1 MKLKKLTEYYSN
13 HPQSDKICNALES
26 QSLQKLQLKGLSGSA
41 SSLLLNSIAK
51 KSKTTLFII
60 LPDKEEAGFF
70 FNDMENLCSKNSV
83 YFFPSS
89 YKRDLLSLSSVQ
101 KVEENIIA
109 RTKTIEKLNDDNP
122 ITIVTYPE
130 ALVEKEAS
138 SKTHEEQSF
147 LISIG
152 DKLDIDFIKEFLFEY
167 GFTQKDF
174 VFSPGEFSVR
184 GSIIDVFSYSSES
197 PYRIDFFGEEVDS
210 IRTFDIIK
218 QLSIQKLQKI
228 HIHPDV
234 NKLSDNKEKQAIF
247 DHLKGNSSVWI
258 KDLKYTIDK
267 IDQISINIKKMD
279 NSDDDPDAV
288 VLSSDDFIT
297 GQVFQNE
304 IQKFQIIEF
313 GQQAFFKPDQIIPFN
328 ISKQA
333 EFNKNFNLLAED
345 MNKWETNGYQNFILS
360 DQEKQI
366 ERIQS
371 ILGSEESSFNPG
383 YIAVIPTLH
392 QGFID
397 HDLQISCYTDH
408 QIFQRY
414 HRMKLKSQKMVETR
428 GAISISEISQL
439 KPGDYVVH
447 IDHGIGKFSGL
458 QSIDVN
464 GKKQETIRI
473 TYKDNDT
480 LFVSIHSLHKV
491 SKYKGSDGTPPRIYK
506 LGSGAWQK
514 IKQKTKS
521 KVKDIAKELISLYA
535 KRKEEKGFEFSPD
548 SYLQEALEASFIY
561 EDTPD
566 QYKASQATKVD
577 MESSIPMDRL
587 VCGDVGFGKTEI
599 AIRAAF
605 KAVTDGKQVAILVP
619 TTILALQHYHTFKK
633 RLKEFPCSVEY
644 ISRLKSTKEQKRIYA
659 ELSVGKVDILIGTH
673 KIVGKDIQFKDL
685 GLLIVDE
692 EQKFGVAIKEK
703 LKQLKLNVDTLT
715 LTATPI
721 PRTLQFSLMG
731 ARDLSIINTPPP
743 NRYPIMT
750 ELHSFNEE
758 IIKEALQNEI
768 QRNGQVFFIHNRVQN
783 ITEIQ
788 VLLKRLCP
796 DIRTVVGHGQMK
808 GNELEKVMLDFINHE
823 YDVLIATTIIE
834 SGLDI
839 PNTNT
844 IIINNAQNFGLSDLH
859 QLRGRV
865 GRSNKKA
872 FCYLLAPPL
881 TVLTPEARKRLRAI
895 EEYSDLGSGFNI
907 SLQDLDIRGAGNLL
921 GGEQSGF
928 IADIG
933 FETYQQILNEALFE
947 LREEEGIQ
955 HQPTVTQELKKESA
969 SSFVFDCQID
979 TDLEILFPN
988 YYIANTSERI
998 RLYRELDNIKNEEA
1012 LEKFRNN
1019 LIDRFGEIPAESTEL
1034 LNVVQL
1040 RRLAMHLGMV
1050 KLIIKNGRMICYF
1063 VSDSSAIFFNSSVFA
1078 RILSFVQKNQKIC
1091 SLKEKQGKPSLHIE
1105 KINSIKKAF
1114 ETLKRMS
1121 DA

>member
-1 MKLKKLTEYYSN
+1 MQKLTEYYLN
-13 HPQSDKICNALES
+13 HSHSEKICHALAS
-26 QSLQKLQLKGLSGSA
+26 QSLQKIQIKGLSGSA
-41 SSLLLNSIAK
+41 SSLLCYSVVKN
-51 KSKTTLFII
+51 SKTTHFII
-60 LPDKEEAGFF
+60 LADKEEAGYF
-70 FNDMENLCSKNSV
+70 FNDMENLSSENSV
-83 YFFPSS
+83 YFLPSS
-89 YKRDLLSLSSVQ
+89 YKRDLLSLSSLK

-109 RTKTIEKLNDDNP
+109 RTKTIEKLNDGDP
-122 ITIVTYPE
+122 ITVVTYPE

-138 SKTHEEQSF
+138 SKIHREQSF
-147 LISIG
+147 LISTG

-167 GFTQKDF
+167 GFIQKDF

-197 PYRIDFFGEEVDS
+197 PYRIDFFGDEVDS

-218 QLSIQKLQKI
+218 QLSIKKLQKI

-234 NKLSDNKEKQAIF
+234 NKLSDNKEKQPIF
-247 DHLKGNSSVWI
+247 DHLKNNSTVWV
-258 KDLKYTIDK
+258 KDLSYTIDK
-267 IDQISINIKKMD
+267 ISLLRDKINDFKPHKDETDTI
-279 NSDDDPDAV
+279 
-288 VLSSDDFIT
+288 VLSGDDFIT

-304 IQKFQIIEF
+304 LQKFHIIEF
-313 GQQAFFKPDQIIPFN
+313 GQQAFYKPDHLLLFN

-333 EFNKNFNLLAED
+333 EFNKNFGLLAED
-345 MNKWETNGYQNFILS
+345 MKKWGNEGYHNFILS

-371 ILGSEESSFNPG
+371 ILGSEESPFNPEFT
-383 YIAVIPTLH
+383 AVIPTLH

-397 HDLQISCYTDH
+397 HDIQISCYTDH

-428 GAISISEISQL
+428 GTISISEISQL

-447 IDHGIGKFSGL
+447 IDHGIGKFIGL

-480 LFVSIHSLHKV
+480 LFVSIHSLHKI
-491 SKYKGSDGTPPRIYK
+491 SKYKGSDGIPPKIYK

-535 KRKEEKGFEFSPD
+535 KRKVEKGFEYSAD

-566 QYKASQATKVD
+566 QYKASQATKAD
-577 MESSIPMDRL
+577 MESPTPMDRL
-587 VCGDVGFGKTEI
+587 ICGDVGFGKTEV

-605 KAVTDGKQVAILVP
+605 KAVTDGKQVAVLVP
-619 TTILALQHYHTFKK
+619 TTILALQHYHTFKN

-644 ISRLKSTKEQKRIYA
+644 ISRLKSAKEQKRILA
-659 ELSVGKVDILIGTH
+659 ELSIGKVDILIGTH
-673 KIVGKDIQFKDL
+673 KIVGKDVQFKDL
-685 GLLIVDE
+685 GLLIIDE

-721 PRTLQFSLMG
+721 PRTFQFSLMG

-743 NRYPIMT
+743 NRYPIVT

-758 IIKEALQNEI
+758 IIKEALENEI
-768 QRNGQVFFIHNRVQN
+768 QRNGQVFFVHNRVQN

-788 VLLKRLCP
+788 LLLKRLCP
-796 DIRTVVGHGQMK
+796 DIRTVVGHGQIK
-808 GNELEKVMLDFINHE
+808 GNKLEKIMLDFINHE

-839 PNTNT
+839 PNANT
-844 IIINNAQNFGLSDLH
+844 IIINDAQNFGLSDLH

-872 FCYLLAPPL
+872 YCYLLTPPF

-907 SLQDLDIRGAGNLL
+907 ALQDLDIRGAGNLL

-947 LREEEGIQ
+947 LREEEGSQ
-955 HQPTVTQELKKESA
+955 YQPIETQKFQKEPST
-969 SSFVFDCQID
+969 SFVYDCQID

-988 YYIANTSERI
+988 YYIVNTPERI
-998 RLYRELDNIKNEEA
+998 RLYRELDNIKDEKT
-1012 LEKFRNN
+1012 LENFRNN

-1034 LNVVQL
+1034 LTVVKL
-1040 RRLAMHLGMV
+1040 RWLAMQLGMV
-1050 KLIIKNGRMICYF
+1050 KLIIKNSKMICYF
-1063 VSDSSAIFFNSSVFA
+1063 VSDKSTIFFNSSTFTG
-1078 RILSFVQKNQKIC
+1078 ILSFVQKNANIC
-1091 SLKEKQGKPSLHIE
+1091 TLKEKQGKPSLHIE
-1105 KINSIKKAF
+1105 KIKSVKQAYEALKK
-1114 ETLKRMS
+1114 MN
-1121 DA
+1121 

>member
-1 MKLKKLTEYYSN
+1 LQKLKKYYLN
-13 HPQSDKICNALES
+13 HPHSEKICTAISSPL
-26 QSLQKLQLKGLSGSA
+26 LQKIHIKGLSGSA
-41 SSLLLNSIAK
+41 ASLFTNSVVNN
-51 KSKTTLFII
+51 SKTTHFII
-60 LPDKEEAGFF
+60 LPDKEEAAFF
-70 FNDMENLCSKNSV
+70 FNDMENLSTENSA
-83 YFFPSS
+83 FFLPSS
-89 YKRDLLSLSSVQ
+89 YKRDLLSLSNLK

-109 RTKTIEKLNDDNP
+109 IEKLNENTA
-122 ITIVTYPE
+122 ISIVTYPE

-138 SKTHEEQSF
+138 SKTHREQSF
-147 LISIG
+147 LISTG
-152 DKLDIDFIKEFLFEY
+152 NKLDIDFIKEFLFEY

-174 VFSPGEFSVR
+174 VFSPGDFSVR

-218 QLSIQKLQKI
+218 QLSIKKLSKI

-234 NKLSDNKEKQAIF
+234 NKLSGTKEKQAIF
-247 DHLKGNSSVWI
+247 DHLKDNSTVWI
-258 KDLKYTIDK
+258 KDLSYTVDRINQLCNK
-267 IDQISINIKKMD
+267 INDFEPPERETDTI
-279 NSDDDPDAV
+279 
-288 VLSSDDFIT
+288 VLAGKDFIS
-297 GQVFQNE
+297 GQIFQDE
-304 IQKFQIIEF
+304 LQKFHVVEF
-313 GQQAFFKPDQIIPFN
+313 GQKAFYKPDQVLLFN

-333 EFNKNFNLLAED
+333 EFNKNFALLADD
-345 MNKWETNGYQNFILS
+345 MNKLETEGYQNFILS
-360 DQEKQI
+360 DQEKQL

-371 ILGSEESSFNPG
+371 ILGSDESPYNPEFTA
-383 YIAVIPTLH
+383 IIPTLH

-414 HRMKLKSQKMVETR
+414 HRMKLKSQKMVETK
-428 GAISISEISQL
+428 GAISINEINQL
-439 KPGDYVVH
+439 KPSDYVVH

-491 SKYKGSDGTPPRIYK
+491 SKYKAGDGVPPRIYK
-506 LGSGAWQK
+506 LGSAAWQK

-535 KRKEEKGFEFSPD
+535 KRKAEKGFEYSPD

-566 QYKASQATKVD
+566 QYKASQATKAD
-577 MESSIPMDRL
+577 MESPTPMDRL

-605 KAVTDGKQVAILVP
+605 KAATDGKQVAILVP
-619 TTILALQHYHTFKK
+619 TTILALQHYQTFKS
-633 RLKEFPCSVEY
+633 RLKEFPVTIEY
-644 ISRLKSTKEQKRIYA
+644 ISRLKSAKEQKRIIS
-659 ELSVGKVDILIGTH
+659 ELSVGKLDILIGTH
-673 KIVGKDIQFKDL
+673 KIVSKDVLFKDL
-685 GLLIVDE
+685 GLLIIDE
-692 EQKFGVAIKEK
+692 EQKFGVSIKEK

-731 ARDLSIINTPPP
+731 ARDLSIINTAPP
-743 NRYPIMT
+743 NRYPIFT

-758 IIKEALQNEI
+758 IIKEALENEI
-768 QRNGQVFFIHNRVQN
+768 LRNGQVFFIHNRIQN
-783 ITEIQ
+783 INEIQ
-788 VLLKRLCP
+788 VLIERLCP

-808 GNELEKVMLDFINHE
+808 GNKLEKIMLDFINHE

-881 TVLTPEARKRLRAI
+881 TVLTTEARKRLKAI

-955 HQPTVTQELKKESA
+955 AQRTVIQELKKEPA
-969 SSFVFDCQID
+969 ATFIYDCQVD
-979 TDLEILFPN
+979 TDLEILFPGN
-988 YYIANTSERI
+988 YIVNTPERI
-998 RLYRELDNIKNEEA
+998 RLYRELDNIKNKEA
-1012 LEKFRNN
+1012 LENFRKM
-1019 LIDRFGEIPAESTEL
+1019 LIDRFGEIPAETTEL
-1034 LNVVQL
+1034 LTVVKL
-1040 RRLAMHLGMV
+1040 RWQAMKLGMLKV
-1050 KLIIKNGRMICYF
+1050 IIKNGRMICYF
-1063 VSDSSAIFFNSSVFA
+1063 ISDTSTIFFNSSTFA
-1078 RILSFVQKNQKIC
+1078 GILNFINKNPNNC
-1091 SLKEKQGKPSLHIE
+1091 SLNQKQGKPALYIE
-1105 KINSIKKAF
+1105 KIKSVKQAYDLLKK
-1114 ETLKRMS
+1114 M
-1121 DA
+1121 